1 MTETAPTTIDGQPV
15 IGIHGAVPVPGSP
28 HSTVTATLYI
38 SRASNPLPVGAT
50 YTYSGGGSATIR
62 LSHWGETV
70 SLTPPANAIPD
81 SKLEP

>member
-1 MTETAPTTIDGQPV
+1 VTETAPTTIDGQPV

-28 HSTVTATLYI
+28 H
-38 SRASNPLPVGAT
+38 AT